1 MLLKN
6 YAKTGQRKDFE
17 SIFYR
22 ALRRAAKKSEKNFQ
36 TANFR
41 GEHGGRLRIPD
52 AILRPLHSRREQRY
66 KIFRRFQR
74 GAFAVVQELL

>member
-1 MLLKN
+1 MGAEMLLKN

-36 TANFR
+36 TANFC
-41 GEHGGRLRIPD
+41 GERGGRVRT
-52 AILRPLHSRREQRY
+52 S
-66 KIFRRFQR
+66 
-74 GAFAVVQELL
+74 

>member
-22 ALRRAAKKSEKNFQ
+22 ALRRAAKK
-36 TANFR
+36 
-41 GEHGGRLRIPD
+41 I
-52 AILRPLHSRREQRY
+52 
-66 KIFRRFQR
+66 
-74 GAFAVVQELL
+74 

>member
-41 GEHGGRLRIPD
+41 GERGGES
-52 AILRPLHSRREQRY
+52 AHSRRN
-66 KIFRRFQR
+66 FTTSS
-74 GAFAVVQELL
+74 

>member
-22 ALRRAAKKSEKNFQ
+22 ALRRAAKKSEKISRQ
-36 TANFR
+36 QISAGSTA
-41 GEHGGRLRIPD
+41 GGSASPT
-52 AILRPLHSRREQRY
+52 Q
-66 KIFRRFQR
+66 F
-74 GAFAVVQELL
+74 